1 LLYEDNP
8 LEFIYGKIYNFYM
21 RKNQNTNSNHQPIS
35 KTQQAYE
42 FLKNNI
48 LEGSYG
54 PGQRIVIDQV
64 AKELGLSTIPIRE
77 AIRQLESD
85 GLIQYKPYSGAI
97 VSGINE
103 TEYIEVLTV
112 LSVLEGYATALS
124 SRNFT
129 SGHIEQLSQINKQM
143 EEALQDFDFERF
155 GQLNRQFHAVIYEE
169 CGNTFLL
176 EEIRQSQQRLDRVR
190 RSIFTLLPQRTKQSI
205 EEHAAIIKL
214 FEQGTSFKEIE
225 ETVRNHRI
233 NTINAFKNKMD
244 SNKKK

>member
-1 LLYEDNP
+1 
-8 LEFIYGKIYNFYM
+8 M
-21 RKNQNTNSNHQPIS
+21 RKNQNTNSNNQSIS

-103 TEYIEVLTV
+103 TEYVEVLTV

-129 SGHIEQLSQINKQM
+129 SRHIEQLNHINKQM
-143 EEALQDFDFERF
+143 EEALQDFDFEQF
-155 GQLNRQFHAVIYEE
+155 GRLNRQFHTVIYEE

-205 EEHAAIIKL
+205 EEHHAIIQL
-214 FEQGTSFKEIE
+214 FEQDASFNEIE

-244 SNKKK
+244 ANKRNDK

>member
-1 LLYEDNP
+1 M
-8 LEFIYGKIYNFYM
+8 G
-21 RKNQNTNSNHQPIS
+21 KNQNTNSNHQSIS

-48 LEGSYG
+48 LEGGYG

-129 SGHIEQLSQINKQM
+129 SGHIEQLNQINKQM
-143 EEALQDFDFERF
+143 EEALQEFDFEKF
-155 GQLNRQFHAVIYEE
+155 GQLNRQFHTVIYEE

-205 EEHAAIIKL
+205 EEHAAIIQL
-214 FEQGTSFKEIE
+214 FEQGASFNEIE

-244 SNKKK
+244 TNKKKQ

>member
-1 LLYEDNP
+1 
-8 LEFIYGKIYNFYM
+8 M
-21 RKNQNTNSNHQPIS
+21 RKNQNTNSNNQSIS

-64 AKELGLSTIPIRE
+64 ARELGLSTIPIRE
-77 AIRQLESD
+77 AVRQLESD

-129 SGHIEQLSQINKQM
+129 SGHIDQLNQINKQM

-155 GQLNRQFHAVIYEE
+155 GQLNRQFHTVIYEE

-205 EEHAAIIKL
+205 EEHAAIIQL
-214 FEQGTSFKEIE
+214 FEQGASFNEIE

-244 SNKKK
+244 TNKKK

>member
-1 LLYEDNP
+1 
-8 LEFIYGKIYNFYM
+8 M
-21 RKNQNTNSNHQPIS
+21 RKNPNTNSNNQSIS

-64 AKELGLSTIPIRE
+64 ARELGLSTIPIRE
-77 AIRQLESD
+77 AVRQLESD

-129 SGHIEQLSQINKQM
+129 SEHIEELHQINKRM
-143 EEALQDFDFERF
+143 EEALQEFDFERF
-155 GQLNRQFHAVIYEE
+155 GQLNRQFHTVIYEE

-190 RSIFTLLPQRTKQSI
+190 SSIFTLLPQRTKQSI
-205 EEHAAIIKL
+205 EEHAAIIQL
-214 FEQGTSFKEIE
+214 FEQGASFNEIE

-244 SNKKK
+244 TDKKI